1 MMCQHKLHLD
11 KVPVQREEGEKLSLQ
26 FLTQG
31 ASTPRHG
38 AVIEGNV
45 YMPASPFEP
54 RWRKVNVW

>member
-1 MMCQHKLHLD
+1 M
-11 KVPVQREEGEKLSLQ
+11 QREEGEKLSLQ

-31 ASTPRHG
+31 ASTPHHG

-54 RWRKVNVW
+54 RWRKVNV